1 MNKKFMPELLAP
13 AGSHDALV
21 SAISAGADAVYLG
34 LQGFN
39 ARAGAENFTKEQFEK
54 DIRLC
59 RLYGVKAYLTLN
71 TLVFDREIDSVLDT
85 VEFALSC
92 GVDAFIVQDFGLMR
106 TLLKTFPDIVL
117 HSSTQCATHN
127 LDAVKRLADVGVKR
141 AVVAR
146 ELSKKDLEII
156 MANTPIEIE
165 AFVHGALC
173 MSHSGTCLMSA
184 YFGGRSG
191 NRGECAQPCRLN
203 WKAER
208 GTLDNALSLKDLSLS
223 NHIKE
228 LTEIG
233 VHSLKIE
240 GRMKSAW
247 YVKNTVGIFRTLLD
261 EGRNADENEIK
272 TLENTFSR
280 QGFTDGYFTLKK
292 GKGMFGVRGEKDKE
306 KTRESEKLSLPE
318 LPRIPV
324 SVDFVC
330 DGESAHVKMTK
341 GDVSVSCPV
350 QVEKAKDKGT
360 GEEVIID
367 ALSKLGNTNFV
378 CEGGSVKLSE
388 PIFVPRSVLNEARR
402 CAVEALH
409 KALLPDVSVTRAIKD
424 TLSGENAR
432 FNGYWVVFDREAR
445 EGEVE
450 ALLENEKVLRV
461 FVPLFSVK
469 SERRD
474 ARVGAVLPR
483 AVFEKDKELFLKGLE
498 RAKSLGYT
506 ACLCNNLGVG
516 EIARAEGFELFADA
530 GLNVT
535 NSETLAF
542 LKESGYSA
550 CVVSPETNASMRRD
564 MVKVVET
571 GETVYSRAPLM
582 LVENCIM
589 GARDNC
595 FENCKGD
602 VLCKKKTFIT
612 DRTGER
618 FPVFPDAFHRSVI
631 YNSRVSV
638 LYDTPAPRGI
648 SFRVI
653 RLFENEGAVETLE
666 KVLSGK
672 VIDKKFVRK

>member
-1 MNKKFMPELLAP
+1 MDKKILPELLAP

-39 ARAGAENFTKEQFEK
+39 ARVGAENFTKEQFEN
-54 DIRLC
+54 DIKLC
-59 RLYGVKAYLTLN
+59 RLYGKKAYLTLN
-71 TLVFDREIDSVLDT
+71 TLVFDRELSQVLDA
-85 VEFALSC
+85 VEFSMGC

-106 TLLKTFPDIVL
+106 TLFKTFPDIVV

-127 LDAVKRLADVGVKR
+127 LDGIKRLAELGVKR

-146 ELSKKDLEII
+146 EVSKKDLEII

-203 WKAER
+203 WKAEKSS
-208 GTLDNALSLKDLSLS
+208 LDHALSLKDLSLS

-228 LTEIG
+228 LCDIG

-240 GRMKSAW
+240 GRMKSAV
-247 YVKNTVGIFRTLLD
+247 YVNNTVRVFRSLLD
-261 EGRNADENEIK
+261 EGRNADEKDIEILK
-272 TLENTFSR
+272 NTFSR

-292 GKGMFGVRGEKDKE
+292 GRDMFGVRGESDKE
-306 KTRESEKLSLPE
+306 KTRESEKGTLPA
-318 LPRIPV
+318 LQKIPV
-324 SVDFVC
+324 RVDFSY
-330 DGESAHVKMTK
+330 DGESALVKMAK
-341 GDVSVSCPV
+341 GEVEVSCPV

-378 CEGGSVKLSE
+378 CEGGAVKLSE
-388 PIFVPRSVLNEARR
+388 PIFAPRSVLNDARR
-402 CAVEALH
+402 RAVLELE
-409 KALLPDVSVTRAIKD
+409 KVLVPDVSVRRLEKEA
-424 TLSGENAR
+424 LVGEDFDFR
-432 FNGYWVVFDREAR
+432 GFWVVFDREAR
-445 EGEVE
+445 EGEVK
-450 ALLENEKVLRV
+450 ALLENESVLRV
-461 FVPLFSVK
+461 FVPLFSVRG
-469 SERRD
+469 ENCD
-474 ARVGAVLPR
+474 QRVGVVLPR
-483 AVFEKDKELFLKGLE
+483 AVFEKDKKAFSEGLS
-498 RAKSLGYT
+498 RAKELGYT

-516 EIARAEGFELFADA
+516 EIARAEGFEMFADA
-530 GLNVT
+530 GLNAT

-550 CVVSPETNASMRRD
+550 CIMSFETNSSMRRD
-564 MVKVVET
+564 AVKTIEV

-589 GARDNC
+589 GTRDNC

-602 VLCKKKTFIT
+602 ILCKKRTEIT
-612 DRTGER
+612 DRTGEK
-618 FPVFPDAFHRSVI
+618 FPVLPDAFHRSVI
-631 YNSRVSV
+631 YNSRASV
-638 LYDTPAPRGI
+638 LYDTPVPKGI
-648 SFRVI
+648 SFRVL
-653 RLFENEGAVETLE
+653 RLFENEGAIETLE

-672 VIDKKFVRK
+672 ITDKKFVRK

>member
-13 AGSHDALV
+13 AGCHDALI
-21 SAISAGADAVYLG
+21 SAILAGADAVYLG

-39 ARAGAENFTKEQFEK
+39 ARVGAENFTKETFER
-54 DIRLC
+54 DIKLC
-59 RLYGVKAYLTLN
+59 RLYGKKAYLTLN

-85 VEFALSC
+85 VEFCMGC

-106 TLLKTFPDIVL
+106 LLSKVFPDIVL

-127 LDAVKRLADVGVKR
+127 LDAVKRLAEMGVKR

-191 NRGECAQPCRLN
+191 NRGECAQPCRLP
-203 WKAER
+203 WKAEK
-208 GTLDNALSLKDLSLS
+208 GSLDHALSLKDLSLS
-223 NHIKE
+223 NHVKE
-228 LTEIG
+228 LCDMG

-240 GRMKSAW
+240 GRMKSAV
-247 YVKNTVGIFRTLLD
+247 YVNNTVRVFRTLID
-261 EGRNADENEIK
+261 EYRNADEEETK

-292 GKGMFGVRGEKDKE
+292 GRSMFGVRGESDKE
-306 KTRESEKLSLPE
+306 KTRESENKTLPE
-318 LPRIPV
+318 LQKIPV
-324 SVDFVC
+324 RVDFSC
-330 DGESAHVKMTK
+330 DGEGAFVKMRK
-341 GDVSVSCPV
+341 GEVEVSCPV

-360 GEEVIID
+360 GEEVIVD

-378 CEGGSVKLSE
+378 CEEAVVKLSE
-388 PIFVPRSVLNEARR
+388 PIFAPRSVLNEARR
-402 CAVEALH
+402 CAVEKLE
-409 KALLPDVSVTRAIKD
+409 KALVPDISVTRLEKD
-424 TLSGENAR
+424 TLVGKDGE
-432 FNGYWVVFDREAR
+432 FQGYWVVFDREAR

-450 ALLENEKVLRV
+450 ALLGREEVLRV

-469 SERRD
+469 EDKKDR
-474 ARVGAVLPR
+474 RVGVVLPR
-483 AVFEKDKELFLKGLE
+483 AVFEKDKDVFTKALD
-498 RAKSLGYT
+498 RAKTFGYT
-506 ACLCNNLGVG
+506 DALVNNLGVG
-516 EIARAEGFELFADA
+516 EIAKSHGFEVYADA
-530 GLNVT
+530 GLNAV

-542 LKESGYSA
+542 LKENGFRA
-550 CVVSPETNASMRRD
+550 CIVSPEMNFSARRD
-564 MVKVVET
+564 IKKVIET
-571 GETVYSRAPLM
+571 GEMVFSRAPLM

-589 GARDNC
+589 GVRDNC

-602 VLCKKKTFIT
+602 VLCKKRTFIT
-612 DRTGER
+612 DRTGEK
-618 FPVFPDAFHRSVI
+618 FPVVPDAFHRSVI
-631 YNSRVSV
+631 YNSRPSV
-638 LYDTPAPRGI
+638 LYDTPVPHGL

-653 RLFENEGAVETLE
+653 RFFEGDGAVETLDR
-666 KVLSGK
+666 VLSGK
-672 VIDKKFVRK
+672 VFEKKFVRK